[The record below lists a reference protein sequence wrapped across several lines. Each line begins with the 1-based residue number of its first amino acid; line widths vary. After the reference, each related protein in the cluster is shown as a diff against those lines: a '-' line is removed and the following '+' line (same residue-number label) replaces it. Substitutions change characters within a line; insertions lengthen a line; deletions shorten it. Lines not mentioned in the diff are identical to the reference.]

1 MRVGLGIL
9 VLALANP
16 LDVAETYASMDVVPG
31 GRFTLGVGLGYRDL
45 EYDAF
50 GIQRRERVGRFEQNL
65 RLVEALWAGQAV
77 SAELGID

>member
-31 GRFTLGVGLGYRDL
+31 GRFTLGVGSGYRDL